1 MASSTYFINFRVTLT
16 GQESTVSWDVLSND
30 EDFPRG
36 QRLIIKQILLGAE
49 AKEDEF
55 NVVEVYTVKDSLK
68 IPIAVLKAGETRAV
82 NPDVEFFETSVTF
95 KLIKGNGPVYIMGQN
110 IKDDV
115 VDIEDEETD
124 EETGEE
130 DEEEAQPQKK
140 KQKVENNSDG
150 KNAKNKK
157 K

>member
-1 MASSTYFINFRVTLT
+1 MSEESFYGVTLT
-16 GQESTVSWDVLSND
+16 GQDSSVPWDVLSND

-55 NVVEVYTVKDSLK
+55 NVVEVHTVKDSLK

-82 NPDVEFFETSVTF
+82 NPDVEFYETSLTF

-130 DEEEAQPQKK
+130 EEEETQPQKK

>member
-1 MASSTYFINFRVTLT
+1 MSDESFYGVTLT

>member
-1 MASSTYFINFRVTLT
+1 MIWYLTISTFFSFQVH
-16 GQESTVSWDVLSND
+16 
-30 EDFPRG
+30 
-36 QRLIIKQILLGAE
+36 
-49 AKEDEF
+49 
-55 NVVEVYTVKDSLK
+55 TVKDSLK

-95 KLIKGNGPVYIMGQN
+95 KLIRGNGPVYIMGQN

-130 DEEEAQPQKK
+130 EEEEAQPQKK

>member
-1 MASSTYFINFRVTLT
+1 MSDESFYGVTLT
-16 GQESTVSWDVLSND
+16 GQDSTVSWDVLSND

-55 NVVEVYTVKDSLK
+55 NVVQVYTVKDALQ

-130 DEEEAQPQKK
+130 EEEEAQPQKK